1 MSKLYRGIDIS
12 LYQGKPDF
20 AVLADAGIDFV
31 MLKASQGRTAEYN
44 APFADPEFEH
54 NVVSAARAFA
64 GREVYAG
71 AYHYLCARSMEE
83 AEAEAD
89 FFIALMEKYRFNL
102 PLWAAVD
109 VEDPTFLPQ
118 DRELLTAI
126 VSRFCGKVK
135 AAGLRPMVY
144 ANTWW
149 LDNRFDVPSG
159 VPVWEA
165 NWSASAMPERSRM
178 WQYSASGAVAGI
190 AGDVDMNL
198 ARDIIGDAN
207 GDGKVDMKDV
217 AVMLRRAAGLKTAI
231 DESQADIDRDG
242 YVTLRDAARLIKILA
257 GWWA

>member
-1 MSKLYRGIDIS
+1 MSKIYRGIDIS

-20 AVLADAGIDFV
+20 TSVADSGIDFV

-44 APFADPEFEH
+44 APFTDPEFEH
-54 NVVSAARAFA
+54 NVVSAARAFV
-64 GREVYAG
+64 GREVYVG
-71 AYHYLCARSMEE
+71 AYHYLCTRSMEE

-89 FFIALMEKYRFNL
+89 YFIELVKKYRFNL

-118 DRELLTAI
+118 DRELLTMI
-126 VSRFCGKVK
+126 VSRFCDKVK
-135 AAGLRPMVY
+135 EAGLRPMVY

-165 NWSASAMPERSRM
+165 NWSEESIPERSRV
-178 WQYSASGAVAGI
+178 WQYTSSGTVPGI
-190 AGDVDMNL
+190 DGRVDMNL

-217 AVMLRRAAGLKTAI
+217 GVILRRATGWKVSI

-242 YVTLRDAARLIKILA
+242 YVTLRDAAKLIKLLS
-257 GWWA
+257 GY